1 MKDADGN
8 VVTKVEIEAI
18 AYYGGLALILGG
30 MAGLYIPY
38 VMKKEVGVEAFST
51 YVFAVLAPIAA
62 DFLLGESYWQKL
74 SKVIK
79 LRMGFAGGAV
89 GIAAIIALL
98 GDHDG
103 WGIPLGA
110 FAMFSVVPIWFAQ
123 ALYSGRFRPEPPSAP
138 PPKGSL
144 GGEVVNT
151 TNLGGDGLPS

>member
-1 MKDADGN
+1 MKDANGN
-8 VVTKVEIEAI
+8 VVTTVEIESI
-18 AYYGGLALILGG
+18 VYYGGLALLVGG

-38 VMKKEVGVEAFST
+38 VMKKSVGVEAFST
-51 YVFAVLAPIAA
+51 YVFAVLAPFAA
-62 DFLLGESYWQKL
+62 DVFLGEAYWQKL

-79 LRMGFAGGAV
+79 LRMGFAGGMV

-103 WGIPLGA
+103 WGIPLGVI
-110 FAMFSVVPIWFAQ
+110 AMFSVFPIWFAQ
-123 ALYSGRFRPEPPSAP
+123 ALYSGRFRPEPPSGP

-151 TNLGGDGLPS
+151 AHLGGEGLPS